1 MKLLTLSIAIA
12 FQICTLS
19 PQAVGQDNPAQPER
33 LHVRRP
39 IPASGG
45 SRVDITASEIY
56 RDLSRDPSNVANE
69 SIIHLKGNVEVRMFA
84 CPLAAKDRSKGC
96 SGVMLM
102 RADAADYNEKT
113 GEINASGNVHITPST
128 APYK

>member
-39 IPASGG
+39 FLPA
-45 SRVDITASEIY
+45 
-56 RDLSRDPSNVANE
+56 
-69 SIIHLKGNVEVRMFA
+69 VE
-84 CPLAAKDRSKGC
+84 AAW
-96 SGVMLM
+96 
-102 RADAADYNEKT
+102 
-113 GEINASGNVHITPST
+113 I
-128 APYK
+128 